1 MPDLKRH
8 ARVLGLDATAFERC
22 LESRRF
28 RSEVQNDLEDGR
40 RYGVTGTPTFFINGR
55 KVVGA
60 QPPATFRQIIEEEL
74 ARARNASN

>member
-8 ARVLGLDATAFERC
+8 ARALGLDAAAFERC
-22 LESRRF
+22 LESRKF
-28 RSEVQNDLEDGR
+28 RSEVEKDLEDGR

-60 QPPATFRQIIEEEL
+60 QPPATFKQIIEEEL
-74 ARARNASN
+74 AKVSNSSK